1 MELHALQPSP
11 PSGLKLSPPIP
22 NLRPP
27 SLSSRLKRRQRMIR
41 NTPVWVKRHVDVFPW
56 YEEASPKQMPKFPSF
71 SLYWNGYLAT
81 LTSPDRSNAVAIV
94 GNENTAKTSPFRF
107 VLSIGHVSTPWKV
120 VMVDCSSIL
129 MEKYPTLRYEVQ
141 KGIPSLKGDRNTF
154 SPFHFAF
161 HAERVLVGCW
171 LGVPDATSSQGKVW
185 NMIFFV
191 FDLSGNLLS
200 HIYLPQLPHLTTDYI
215 LRTSLNT
222 AYLAI
227 LTVSERHSSFLRLN
241 IYSLQTCQ
249 PVSREIRIKPVVNL
263 QSIIIE
269 GQKDDYLNMS
279 MLLSGF
285 SVDNQ
290 GTAWFPSAGWR
301 GKVEFYAQI
310 QDVEFG
316 EEETWVWEMS
326 DFPRSVCGEWVSF
339 PLVEGAGEG
348 MRKRD
353 GIPPKRKEGKEYF
366 DFSTHIEGIVI
377 RRGAV
382 CKQIF
387 TTAILTSSLHDI
399 ATIRLLPASTP
410 ELTQE
415 EESLVIPKP
424 QPMRIIH
431 GKWKSATTA
440 TPRKYTFLKPVDLP
454 LNNKWGIF

>member
-56 YEEASPKQMPKFPSF
+56 YEEASPKQMPKFPSL

-107 VLSIGHVSTPWKV
+107 VLSIGHVSTPGKV
-120 VMVDCSSIL
+120 VMVDVSAIL

-222 AYLAI
+222 TYLAI
-227 LTVSERHSSFLRLN
+227 LTASESCFLNEDLSTELSPRSPFLMLN

-263 QSIIIE
+263 QSIITGCQE
-269 GQKDDYLNMS
+269 DEYLNVS

-290 GTAWFPSAGWR
+290 GTAWFPSSGWY
-301 GKVEFYAQI
+301 GEVEFYAQI
-310 QDVEFG
+310 QDVESG

-326 DFPRSVCGEWVSF
+326 DFPRS
-339 PLVEGAGEG
+339 
-348 MRKRD
+348 
-353 GIPPKRKEGKEYF
+353 
-366 DFSTHIEGIVI
+366 
-377 RRGAV
+377 
-382 CKQIF
+382 
-387 TTAILTSSLHDI
+387 
-399 ATIRLLPASTP
+399 
-410 ELTQE
+410 
-415 EESLVIPKP
+415 
-424 QPMRIIH
+424 
-431 GKWKSATTA
+431 
-440 TPRKYTFLKPVDLP
+440 
-454 LNNKWGIF
+454 